1 MMRSLSLVITTT
13 AVIAGV
19 TGQGLCDAME
29 RPEMRQISGTGL
41 RENPQALAEQL
52 RVIGINVVFL
62 KPAFIPHFEG
72 WVRVNDVVNQIAQAN
87 VLDAEWISGETV
99 IFGRKVPDAE
109 KTALIAKVASKDP
122 LVWCPAV
129 RDAAAASDVEL
140 FRVALGQADIDG
152 EHAAEMARAFA
163 RSDRLADVL
172 MVNEALGLRL
182 AERALAD
189 EDGEIKQNVMAA
201 LEKHGGAGAAGLIG
215 KIIAAV
221 GPDIMNEIDVF
232 GALEQI
238 GGSAAVTVLGNLLN
252 NNAFAGNA
260 IDGLTRIGGPE
271 AVRTLEKVFSSK
283 EMAEMA
289 VQAVA
294 EIGGPAA
301 VQALSRVLKDER
313 VSASAIEG
321 LARVGGPEARDVLIS
336 ALDAQKDLTDLRY
349 NLVNVLRD
357 RFEEDPVAKAA
368 VEKADA
374 MDRLRQEG
382 QEGRVEPQAQDNPQE
397 QPF

>member
-1 MMRSLSLVITTT
+1 MMKHLSLVIITA

-19 TGQGLCDAME
+19 TGQGLCDAIE

-52 RVIGINVVFL
+52 RVIGINMVFL

-72 WVRVNDVVNQIAQAN
+72 WVRVGDVVNQVAQAN
-87 VLDAEWISGETV
+87 MLDAEWISGETV
-99 IFGRKVPDAE
+99 IFGRKAPDAE

-122 LVWCPAV
+122 LIWCPAV
-129 RDAAAASDVEL
+129 RDAAASSDVEL

-152 EHAAEMARAFA
+152 EHAAELARAFA
-163 RSDRLADVL
+163 RGGRLAEVL

-215 KIIAAV
+215 KVIAAV

-238 GGSAAVTVLGNLLN
+238 GGSAAVTVLGSLLN

-260 IDGLTRIGGPE
+260 IDGLMRIGGPE
-271 AVRTLEKVFSSK
+271 AVRTLEKVFSSE
-283 EMAEMA
+283 EMAEVA

-301 VQALSRVLKDER
+301 VQALSKVLKDER
-313 VSASAIEG
+313 ISASAIEG
-321 LARVGGPEARDVLIS
+321 LARVGGTEARDALIA

-349 NLVNVLRD
+349 NLVNILRD

-374 MDRLRQEG
+374 MDRLRQEE
-382 QEGRVEPQAQDNPQE
+382 QEGHAVPQAQDNPQE